1 MTRAARPRSPRPPT
15 GGLFDLQVN
24 GFAGVDF
31 QAEALTRSELRA
43 AVRALRRHRMDRILL
58 TLITDD
64 VDRMCRKLEVIEA
77 HRRRDPDLA
86 RTIAGY
92 HLEGPY
98 LLAEPGYCGAHDPRW
113 MHPPRVDEWERLWAA
128 SGGNVRLVTL
138 APELRGAP
146 EFIHELVRRGVRVA
160 VGHSNAGDAA
170 LDDAIAAG
178 LSLCTHLGNGVPQIL
193 HRHDNVIQR
202 LLARDALYA
211 TFIPDGIHLPWN
223 VLRNFVR
230 AKPRAKILF
239 TTDCMSAAGAPP
251 GRYRLAGMELDVG
264 EDRVVRQPGETR
276 SFAGSAL
283 TLDEAVTNLETHLGW
298 TRAAAEA
305 ACGSRVARFL
315 GFPP

>member
-1 MTRAARPRSPRPPT
+1 MSPATRASTSRPSL

-31 QAEALTRSELRA
+31 QSDALTLAELRA
-43 AVRALRRHRMDRILL
+43 AVRALRRHGMERILL

-64 VDRMCRKLEVIEA
+64 VDRMCRKLDVIEA
-77 HRRRDPDLA
+77 HRREEPDLA
-86 RTIAGY
+86 RTIVGY

-98 LLAEPGYCGAHDPRW
+98 LLAESGFCGAHDPRW
-113 MHPPRVDEWERLWAA
+113 MHPPRMAEWKRLWAA
-128 SGGNVRLVTL
+128 SGENVRLVTL
-138 APELRGAP
+138 APELRGSP
-146 EFIHELVRRGVRVA
+146 EFIRELVRHGVRVA
-160 VGHSNAGDAA
+160 VGHSNVGDAA

-178 LSLCTHLGNGVPQIL
+178 LSVCTHLGNGVPQLL
-193 HRHDNVIQR
+193 HRHDNVMQR
-202 LLARDALYA
+202 LLARDELYA

-230 AKPRAKILF
+230 AKPKAKVLF

-251 GRYRLAGMELDVG
+251 GRYRLAGMELEVG
-264 EDRVVRQPGETR
+264 KDRVVRQPGQTR

-298 TRAAAEA
+298 THEAATA
-305 ACGSRVARFL
+305 ACGARVARFL
-315 GFPP
+315 GFKA